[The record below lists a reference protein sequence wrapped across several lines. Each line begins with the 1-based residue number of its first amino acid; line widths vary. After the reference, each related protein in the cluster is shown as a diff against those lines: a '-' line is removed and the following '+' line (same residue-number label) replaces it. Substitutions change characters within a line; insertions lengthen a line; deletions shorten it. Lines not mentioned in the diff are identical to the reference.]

1 MRSIIVDDELPS
13 RQELEYFIK
22 TFSNIEIVNQFDDGV
37 SVLKYV
43 QSNHIDVIFLDINM
57 PNLDGMNLAK
67 ILYEMNPDIKVVF
80 ITAYKEYALDAFEI
94 HAFDYLVKPYSK
106 DRIVSALERLES
118 SFEEN
123 SEISSDKMS
132 VLRNDK
138 IYVINIKDI
147 YYIKAFGRGV
157 AIFTKDGEYT
167 SRNKISEMEKK
178 LPVKEFYKSHRSF
191 IVNLGKVKEI
201 KPWFNDTYVL
211 KLKDIDKEI
220 PVSRNNIKRFREIL
234 SFK

>member
-1 MRSIIVDDELPS
+1 MKAIIVDDELPS

-22 TFSNIEIVNQFDDGV
+22 TFSNIKLVNQFDDGV

-43 QSNHIDVIFLDINM
+43 QNSPVDAIFLDINM
-57 PNLDGMNLAK
+57 PKLDGMNLAK
-67 ILYEMNPDIKVVF
+67 ILHEINPDIKIIF

-118 SFEEN
+118 SVEEN
-123 SEISSDKMS
+123 SLISSDKMS
-132 VLRNDK
+132 VIKNDK

-147 YYIKAFGRGV
+147 YYIQAFGRGV
-157 AIFTKDGEYT
+157 AIYTKDCEYT
-167 SRNKISEMEKK
+167 SRNKISDMEKK
-178 LPVKEFYKSHRSF
+178 LPIKEFYKSHRSF

-201 KPWFNDTYVL
+201 QPWFNDTYVL

>member
-1 MRSIIVDDELPS
+1 MRAIIVDDELPS

-22 TFSNIEIVNQFDDGV
+22 TFSNIKIMNQFDDGV

-43 QSNHIDVIFLDINM
+43 QNNPIDVIFLDINM

-67 ILYEMNPDIKVVF
+67 ILHEINPDIKVIF

-123 SEISSDKMS
+123 SAISSDKIS
-132 VLRNDK
+132 VLKNNK

-147 YYIKAFGRGV
+147 YYIQA
-157 AIFTKDGEYT
+157 
-167 SRNKISEMEKK
+167 S
-178 LPVKEFYKSHRSF
+178 
-191 IVNLGKVKEI
+191 
-201 KPWFNDTYVL
+201 
-211 KLKDIDKEI
+211 
-220 PVSRNNIKRFREIL
+220 
-234 SFK
+234 